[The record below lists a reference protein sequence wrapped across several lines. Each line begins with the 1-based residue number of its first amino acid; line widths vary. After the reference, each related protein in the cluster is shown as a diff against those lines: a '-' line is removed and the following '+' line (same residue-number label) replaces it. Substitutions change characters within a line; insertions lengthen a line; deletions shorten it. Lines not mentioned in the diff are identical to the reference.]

1 MSDSYRLNSPKPRWT
16 QEGVVSTPK
25 NRRESCIR
33 FQGSAILWSA
43 GAVGESE
50 VLDYRTGN
58 RQTEVNITARV
69 NGWYV
74 WLWLYAYSRWK
85 LDV

>member
-1 MSDSYRLNSPKPRWT
+1 MLLAMMFIS
-16 QEGVVSTPK
+16 QV
-25 NRRESCIR
+25 
-33 FQGSAILWSA
+33 WSA

-50 VLDYRTGN
+50 VLDYRSGN
-58 RQTEVNITARV
+58 RQTEVNTTTRV
-69 NGWYV
+69 NGWYE